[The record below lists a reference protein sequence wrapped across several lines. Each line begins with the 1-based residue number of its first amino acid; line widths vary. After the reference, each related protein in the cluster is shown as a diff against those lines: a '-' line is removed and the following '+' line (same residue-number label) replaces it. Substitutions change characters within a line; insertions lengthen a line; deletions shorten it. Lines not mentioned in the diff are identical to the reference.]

1 MPQPEGKGAMSDTQT
16 EDFPTTHGDQE
27 LLDIQAIRSLLE
39 RYAFAMDRRDTELM
53 RTCFTPD
60 ADLSYFGGLK
70 KFNRDSFS
78 DQLVSGLTPFKTINH
93 AISSIRV
100 IVEGDTASAD
110 MHIFATMMLADSPTV
125 IIRGVHVVDEYLR
138 TADGWKIS
146 KRAHAPFLQYEA
158 PTTRI
163 DFPGVGGINE

>member
-1 MPQPEGKGAMSDTQT
+1 
-16 EDFPTTHGDQE
+16 
-27 LLDIQAIRSLLE
+27 
-39 RYAFAMDRRDTELM
+39 
-53 RTCFTPD
+53 
-60 ADLSYFGGLK
+60 
-70 KFNRDSFS
+70 
-78 DQLVSGLTPFKTINH
+78 
-93 AISSIRV
+93 
-100 IVEGDTASAD
+100 

>member
-78 DQLVSGLTPFKTINH
+78 DQLVSGSRHSRPSITPSAASESSSK
-93 AISSIRV
+93 AIPRVPTCTSSR
-100 IVEGDTASAD
+100 
-110 MHIFATMMLADSPTV
+110 P
-125 IIRGVHVVDEYLR
+125 
-138 TADGWKIS
+138 
-146 KRAHAPFLQYEA
+146 
-158 PTTRI
+158 
-163 DFPGVGGINE
+163 